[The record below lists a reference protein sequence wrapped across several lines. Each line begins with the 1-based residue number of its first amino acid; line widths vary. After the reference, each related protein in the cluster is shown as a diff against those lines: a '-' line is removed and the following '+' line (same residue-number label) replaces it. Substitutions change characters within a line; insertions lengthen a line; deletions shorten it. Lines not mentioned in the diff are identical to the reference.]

1 MRKYALLAAAA
12 GLAVSGSLARA
23 DFVFTTTRTTDAT
36 GTFAG
41 DDRVTLT
48 VAQTGTG
55 TAQTGAL
62 ISFNLTES
70 STVSSPKF
78 FIRTMNLTAAN
89 GNTGTPPAWA
99 SAGPNPN
106 ADLLDQGEQDDN
118 GAARPGNPGSSI
130 RLGAGSVTF
139 LASVTP
145 LSTVPL
151 ESGTF
156 TDGQSLSTFNVQAG
170 EGGTAGLAV
179 TTTRTLA
186 IAVVPVGQSV
196 TFSGIVSSHDGTA
209 PDQTLN
215 VTNSV
220 AVPEPASL
228 GLLGIGVAG
237 LLARRRRQA

>member
-1 MRKYALLAAAA
+1 MRKFALFAAAA

-48 VAQTGTG
+48 VTQNGTG
-55 TAQTGAL
+55 TALGAL
-62 ISFNLTES
+62 ISFNITES
-70 STVSSPKF
+70 STASSPKF
-78 FIRTMNLTAAN
+78 FIRTLNLTAAN

-99 SAGPNPN
+99 SAGPNTN

-118 GAARPGNPGSSI
+118 GAARPGNAGSAI
-130 RLGAGSVTF
+130 RLGAGSVSF
-139 LASVTP
+139 MGSVTP
-145 LSTVPL
+145 LSTNPAQ
-151 ESGTF
+151 SGTF
-156 TDGQSLSTFNVQAG
+156 TDGQSVSTFQVQAG
-170 EGGTAGLAV
+170 EGGTTGLAV
-179 TTTRTLA
+179 TTARTLA
-186 IAVVPVGQSV
+186 VAVVPTGQSV

-215 VTNSV
+215 MTN

-228 GLLGIGVAG
+228 GLLGIGAAG